1 MTEGGATYLTDG
13 DFETKVK
20 ANKVVLVDFY
30 ADWCGPCRIM
40 EPYVQEL
47 AREWS
52 GKALV
57 AKLDVD
63 ANPATAMRFGV
74 MSIPTTI
81 VFRDGRPIAQM
92 VGAQPKRNLE
102 AALKKAAE

>member
-1 MTEGGATYLTDG
+1 MTEGGATHVSDTDF
-13 DFETKVK
+13 DQTLAE
-20 ANKVVLVDFY
+20 NKVVLVDFY

-40 EPYVQEL
+40 EPYVHEL
-47 AREWS
+47 AREWA
-52 GKALV
+52 GKAVV

-63 ANPATAMRFGV
+63 ANPVTAMKFGV

-81 VFRDGRPIAQM
+81 VFRDAKAVAHM

-102 AALKKAAE
+102 AALKKAAG